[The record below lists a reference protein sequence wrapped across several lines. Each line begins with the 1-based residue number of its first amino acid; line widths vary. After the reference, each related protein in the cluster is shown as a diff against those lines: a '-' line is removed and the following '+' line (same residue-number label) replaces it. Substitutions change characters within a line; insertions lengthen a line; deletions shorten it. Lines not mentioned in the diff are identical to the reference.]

1 VGIDAGRWGTVQAE
15 RRIGT
20 DGTAENV
27 VGPRAGSGMMWAGQL
42 KILRPRWVVYGLGI
56 LWQARGGRTA
66 LPYPGE
72 EKLI

>member
-1 VGIDAGRWGTVQAE
+1 VGIDAGRWGTVQSE

-42 KILRPRWVVYGLGI
+42 KILRPRWVV
-56 LWQARGGRTA
+56 WARHSVAGKRRRTA